1 MRLIAFLSVS
11 LLVGACASQTPQLPE
26 GDVPEQWTS
35 VNSPSVEQWPS
46 MTWWEDFQQP
56 ELTRYLT
63 QVREQN
69 LSLGM
74 AQRNLRIAQINLRDA
89 GFDLAP
95 TPGIT
100 VNVSKTATDTLDDG
114 VKRAVADQA
123 TATATLGY
131 SDILKKPG
139 QFQLARATFAAVQA
153 QQASI
158 ALDIYNTAAQS
169 YFQLLFIREQL
180 AVAQQ
185 NLDSAESLLNII
197 QSKVDNGTTQ
207 PLDALQQRIAVQQQ
221 RNALAS
227 LQQNEFSVLST
238 LALLVAKPVTDVHF
252 NGDTLADI
260 VLPEIQPGLPAAL
273 LERRPDIIQ
282 AEANLQI
289 ASANQLLARLAFLP
303 NISLTAQAGAV
314 SDSLA
319 ELIKSPTVV
328 LSAAASV
335 VETLLDNGA
344 RARSNTKAR
353 LRLENSVA
361 SYRQTALAAFNEVN
375 VLLQNA
381 RLAKLLSDVAQADLH
396 RAEEANRIAQIRY
409 QQGAEPYQT
418 LLTTQNAMF
427 AIRVQGQQTKL
438 DRINTLLA
446 LYQALGGGWQKNTA
460 TEQLF

>member
-1 MRLIAFLSVS
+1 MRSIAFLSVS
-11 LLVGACASQTPQLPE
+11 LLVGACASQTPQLLE

-35 VNSPSVEQWPS
+35 SRSLSVEQWPS

-63 QVREQN
+63 QVRQQN
-69 LSLGM
+69 LALGI

-95 TPGIT
+95 TPNIS
-100 VNVSKTATDTLDDG
+100 VNLSKTATDTLDDG
-114 VKRAVADQA
+114 IKRAVADQA
-123 TATATLGY
+123 SATATLGY

-139 QFQLARATFAAVQA
+139 QFQLARATFAAEQA

-238 LALLVAKPVTDVHF
+238 LALLVAKPVADVHI

-260 VLPEIQPGLPAAL
+260 VVPDIQPGLPAAL

-303 NISLTAQAGAV
+303 NISLTGQAGAV

-344 RARSNTKAR
+344 RARNNTKVR

-381 RLAKLLSDVAQADLH
+381 RLAKQLSDVAQADLH

-427 AIRVQGQQTKL
+427 AIRVQSQQTKL
-438 DRINTLLA
+438 ERINTLLA